1 MLIDIWTICGIL
13 KKSRIKAEEKKI
25 KRNYRGGINNTKEEG
40 WLIIYKLIFILNKK
54 NKNMN
59 MNIAIWT
66 DLIIGLRSW

>member
-54 NKNMN
+54 NK
-59 MNIAIWT
+59 IKIW
-66 DLIIGLRSW
+66 I

>member
-66 DLIIGLRSW
+66 NIIIGIGSW